1 MKICGSNH
9 WPIIINVDGISGHE
23 VKEKIFLFDKFY
35 NSLNSISIGDNLD
48 EFLSKLKS
56 MKNDYT
62 IKVRPNNKYVPKP
75 WWNSELSRLFRIR
88 NAARKKYYVTH
99 SFEDCENLI
108 RAEDDLKKYIRK
120 RKIEHFKQLVD
131 ELSYTK
137 DIKRFWYIINRLKKY
152 GQEKLIRNSWEESD
166 NRKFLELIGNFD
178 IVAFE
183 SSSSEHESDN
193 DIQTPPV
200 LDFNKFLN
208 FIRNRNPDSACGVD
222 GINYRM
228 LCVLPQGELRK
239 IFNWISDIWNN
250 LNIPESWRKIR
261 ICPVPKR
268 GRDISFIVNHRPIC
282 LLSVLLKSLE
292 YLIKVFFGG
301 FH

>member
-1 MKICGSNH
+1 MKICVSNH

-200 LDFNKFLN
+200 LDFNKF
-208 FIRNRNPDSACGVD
+208 
-222 GINYRM
+222 
-228 LCVLPQGELRK
+228 
-239 IFNWISDIWNN
+239 
-250 LNIPESWRKIR
+250 WRKIR

-292 YLIKVFFGG
+292 YLIIVFFGG

>member
-1 MKICGSNH
+1 M
-9 WPIIINVDGISGHE
+9 
-23 VKEKIFLFDKFY
+23 
-35 NSLNSISIGDNLD
+35 
-48 EFLSKLKS
+48 
-56 MKNDYT
+56 
-62 IKVRPNNKYVPKP
+62 
-75 WWNSELSRLFRIR
+75 
-88 NAARKKYYVTH
+88 
-99 SFEDCENLI
+99 
-108 RAEDDLKKYIRK
+108 
-120 RKIEHFKQLVD
+120 
-131 ELSYTK
+131 
-137 DIKRFWYIINRLKKY
+137 KKY

-208 FIRNRNPDSACGVD
+208 FIRNRNPDSASGVD